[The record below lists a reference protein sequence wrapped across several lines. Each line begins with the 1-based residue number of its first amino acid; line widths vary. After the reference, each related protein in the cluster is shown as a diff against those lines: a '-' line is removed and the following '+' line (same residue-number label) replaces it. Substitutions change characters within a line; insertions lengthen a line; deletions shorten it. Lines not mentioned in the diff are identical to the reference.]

1 MTADNVFHVFAAHKS
16 TWIEQA
22 VGIIAIAALA
32 YRRIIKS
39 VHRHRL
45 TLPVGSR
52 SGARTGRRRRALT
65 KRHPSEAATI
75 GGSMCQSFRTL
86 NARRSA
92 LTRHLASVAAVLL
105 LGCSTI
111 ARADNCAGG
120 TDATGNDCNGEA
132 AVRGLT
138 GEASHRLYLQ
148 GQAALWE
155 LRVDRARQRLLNGTA
170 EVKAAEAEL
179 KTSEAD
185 LKAARVALTVAQKTK
200 QSVLAGKGL

>member
-1 MTADNVFHVFAAHKS
+1 
-16 TWIEQA
+16 
-22 VGIIAIAALA
+22 
-32 YRRIIKS
+32 
-39 VHRHRL
+39 
-45 TLPVGSR
+45 
-52 SGARTGRRRRALT
+52 
-65 KRHPSEAATI
+65 
-75 GGSMCQSFRTL
+75 
-86 NARRSA
+86 
-92 LTRHLASVAAVLL
+92 VLL
-105 LGCSTI
+105 LACSAI

-120 TDATGNDCNGEA
+120 TDATGNDCNGEV

-138 GEASHRLYLQ
+138 GEGSHLLYLQ